1 MTHKLIIA
9 TIATAPGMSAGS
21 LPKETCM
28 PALDQRNVRN
38 LLLRALPADVFAYL
52 AAEAEA
58 VHLPIRHVLVES
70 DQPNEHVCFIEEG
83 LASMVA
89 TSAEDEAV
97 EVGHVGYEG
106 MVGAHVVLKTDTTP
120 NRTFLQVAGSGFL
133 VSVSAFRRIVTE
145 FPAVN
150 DMFLNYVHCCDIQLS
165 QSALANGRYSMHER
179 LARWLLMCHDR
190 LVGNDL
196 PLTHE
201 FLSLMLGVRRSGVT
215 NELHVI
221 EGIKAIRAT
230 RGNVRII
237 DRAKLEEIAA
247 GSYGIPEREY
257 ERLIGLPI
265 RRSATRKG

>member
-1 MTHKLIIA
+1 
-9 TIATAPGMSAGS
+9 
-21 LPKETCM
+21 M
-28 PALDQRNVRN
+28 PAFDQRNVRN
-38 LLLRALPADVFAYL
+38 LLLKALPTNAFDLLTAD
-52 AAEAEA
+52 AET
-58 VHLPIRHVLVES
+58 VHLPTRHVLVES

-120 NRTFLQVAGSGFL
+120 NRTFLQVAGSGLL
-133 VSVSAFRRIVTE
+133 VAVETLKRVSAE

-150 DMFLNYVHCCDIQLS
+150 DLLLNYVHCCEIQLS
-165 QSALANGRYSMHER
+165 QSALANGRYNMHER

-215 NELHVI
+215 NELHII

-257 ERLIGLPI
+257 ERLIGQRI
-265 RRSATRKG
+265 RRSVTRKV